1 MTETWCSFCF
11 RMPPCAADMYYHGL
25 PTDII
30 AENTKTAH
38 KWGFTKNLTEQARA

>member
-1 MTETWCSFCF
+1 
-11 RMPPCAADMYYHGL
+11 MYYHGL

-38 KWGFTKNLTEQARA
+38 KWGFTKNLTEQARAPDRRWSLSVC